1 MIENKFI
8 FRSIYFIMKILNI
21 LTMVPLVLAF
31 VLVMLTLCIVDLALF
46 LSPISLILNI
56 LIPSLAINFGINSFM
71 LKLIAVV
78 IAVFMGCYLYKT
90 LKVYLSKYL
99 SFASNYIKKSFVFKL
114 DI

>member
-31 VLVMLTLCIVDLALF
+31 GLVMLALCIVDLALF

-56 LIPSLAINFGINSFM
+56 FIPNLPINVGINNFIF
-71 LKLIAVV
+71 KFIIVVVAVS
-78 IAVFMGCYLYKT
+78 MGYYLYKK
-90 LKVYLSKYL
+90 LKVYIPKYL
-99 SFASNYIKKSFVFKL
+99 SFTSNYIKKSFVFKL